1 MTKNTVDALFGNMGN
16 PNEFEAVVRLD
27 DIEIRAQ
34 VREEFEDDENSLVDL
49 GKSLRKKQLQA
60 ILLRMNDPGNDKPY
74 VLIAGERRVR
84 AARLEGLE
92 ELRAL
97 VTDMSEADAEDAQLA
112 ENIHRKN
119 LTQIEEAKKIQRD
132 LDTLGSTEAVLEK
145 HNKSRAWLSKMLG
158 LLTLPEQAKR
168 LVTENISA
176 DIEVINAVK
185 IIEKADLNAAVKVV
199 DDLKKGKGKVNAR
212 EIVAKAKDV
221 AKPKKAGAAAKPK
234 KSKDDGKLPDWLE
247 NQGKGDNLA
256 TPKDREY
263 EQPGEVV
270 TFKPAAA
277 AVDSAPAT
285 GPEATLAQA
294 YDSIYGAGDQPA
306 AVLENMD
313 KDAKAAVSDWLRTYY
328 DSGKIDKNPG
338 RAVIMGIRN
347 GAFSDVGS
355 KAFALSAFLQG
366 ADSNQ
371 KYDLLN
377 ILAAVKA

>member
-1 MTKNTVDALFGNMGN
+1 MTKNTVDALFGNLAN
-16 PNEFEAVVRLD
+16 PNEFEAVVLLD

-60 ILLRMNDPGNDKPY
+60 ILLRMNDPGKEKPY

-84 AARLEGLE
+84 AARLEGLT

-132 LDTLGSTEAVLEK
+132 LDTLGSTDAVLEK
-145 HNKSRAWLSKMLG
+145 HNKSRAWLSKMLA
-158 LLTLPEQAKR
+158 LLTLPEQTKR

-185 IIEKADLNAAVKVV
+185 IIEKADVNAAVKVV
-199 DDLKKGKGKVNAR
+199 EDLKKGKGQGKAR
-212 EIVAKAKDV
+212 EIVAKAKDAV
-221 AKPKKAGAAAKPK
+221 KPKKTNSNTKPK
-234 KSKDDGKLPDWLE
+234 NKDDGDLPDWLE
-247 NQGKGDNLA
+247 SQGNAGNTA
-256 TPKDREY
+256 TPKDRDHEL
-263 EQPGEVV
+263 PGEVV
-270 TFKPAAA
+270 TYKPAAA
-277 AVDSAPAT
+277 DSIPAT
-285 GPEATLAQA
+285 GPEATLGQA
-294 YDSIYGAGDQPA
+294 YDSIFGAGEQPA
-306 AVLENMD
+306 TVLESMA
-313 KDAKAAVSDWLRTYY
+313 KDAKTAVSDWLRTYY

-338 RAVIMGIRN
+338 RSVIVGIRN